1 MLGNNKQLE
10 PLSSKKYYRPLLDCC
25 AVTPGISGGDTDLCN
40 ASVCFCQSKAFTVC
54 QNNQWL
60 LRCSFNSLLLQNK
73 RTCSCGF
80 SAHISISA
88 CWSKAFLSVHVKLI
102 GIFARYVGFCQC
114 RIVVEQN
121 GARSGSCC
129 GPKATPTVWKC
140 CFWTAAYPQHGGCV
154 PAVQHDTCCP
164 SKWKEMD
171 ASGMPFSC
179 GEQRCPCR
187 DCCGNVN
194 LRRKLLAVDKQ
205 RLGCRSSLRVSKR
218 HVSHFAGNVELCRAE
233 HPGGSAA
240 SSASAPALPG
250 SSSACLENAAWS
262 HRQAGGWF
270 VLLGAPVVLG
280 GQLCAAFLAG
290 LQICSPSLTHPRS
303 AGSLAS
309 AQLLWEEGAAVP
321 GLPNPARE
329 NQLETLPE
337 KSAIAQ
343 QHCEQNIHAAF
354 YMLACKLQCK

>member
-1 MLGNNKQLE
+1 M
-10 PLSSKKYYRPLLDCC
+10 
-25 AVTPGISGGDTDLCN
+25 
-40 ASVCFCQSKAFTVC
+40 CFCQSKAFTVC

-102 GIFARYVGFCQC
+102 GIFAQYVGFCQC
-114 RIVVEQN
+114 RIVLEHN
-121 GARSGSCC
+121 GARSGNCC
-129 GPKATPTVWKC
+129 GPKATPIAWKS
-140 CFWTAAYPQHGGCV
+140 CFWTAAHPQHRGCV
-154 PAVQHDTCCP
+154 LAVQHDTCCP

-179 GEQRCPCR
+179 GGQRCPCC

-205 RLGCRSSLRVSKR
+205 RLGLPFLSARLRETC
-218 HVSHFAGNVELCRAE
+218 FPFCGECRALQSRTPRRGCSLLCFCTSPPRE
-233 HPGGSAA
+233 LLR
-240 SSASAPALPG
+240 LPG
-250 SSSACLENAAWS
+250 KRCLIP
-262 HRQAGGWF
+262 QAGTGMICASGSPRF
-270 VLLGAPVVLG
+270 SRRAAPRCLPCRATDL
-280 GQLCAAFLAG
+280 QPQPDPPSQRLAPQAPSPQHSHYGRKG
-290 LQICSPSLTHPRS
+290 LQY
-303 AGSLAS
+303 
-309 AQLLWEEGAAVP
+309 EGCQTQP
-321 GLPNPARE
+321 RE

-343 QHCEQNIHAAF
+343 HHWEQNIHAAF

>member
-1 MLGNNKQLE
+1 MCWAIISNLNHFPAKNTIGLC
-10 PLSSKKYYRPLLDCC
+10 LT
-25 AVTPGISGGDTDLCN
+25 AV
-40 ASVCFCQSKAFTVC
+40 
-54 QNNQWL
+54 QWL
-60 LRCSFNSLLLQNK
+60 QGFQGEIQISAMLLCAFANQRHLQYVKTISDYCAAVLIPSFCKIKGLVLVVSVP
-73 RTCSCGF
+73 TC
-80 SAHISISA
+80 ISA

-280 GQLCAAFLAG
+280 GQLRAAFLAG